1 MEADRRALQRIDGAA
16 QPDEP
21 GVSSWRPPGGG
32 APAVRRLSCDGIWA
46 EWSTAG
52 AQPAASAG
60 RRCRFSVGTG
70 PVEGRRESLERRWWP

>member
-1 MEADRRALQRIDGAA
+1 MEADRRALQGIDGAA

-21 GVSSWRPPGGG
+21 GVSSRRHRGGG
-32 APAVRRLSCDGIWA
+32 ASAVQKLSCDGIWA

-60 RRCRFSVGTG
+60 RRCLFSVGTG
-70 PVEGRRESLERRWWP
+70 AVKGRRESLERRWWR